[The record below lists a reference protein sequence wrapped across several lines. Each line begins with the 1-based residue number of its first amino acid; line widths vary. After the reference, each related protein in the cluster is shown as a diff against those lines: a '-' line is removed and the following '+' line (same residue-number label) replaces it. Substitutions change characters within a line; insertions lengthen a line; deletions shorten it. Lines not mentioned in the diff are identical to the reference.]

1 MQELDPSEFEI
12 IDDESSGLEELDAS
26 EFEEIPPGMDGSAPR
41 AALPESPV
49 GLLDRVKLSFG
60 NQKGGMEYL
69 RKTYKEVSYD
79 NDKGIVVNDGGTWK
93 QVDPDFMDGDGWE
106 ATRDIATALRDIKES
121 ATDVVEAV
129 TGNALQMG
137 GQALG
142 ATAGGVAGGAGGAA
156 LGMTTANPAAALGGL
171 VVGAGAGG
179 FVGSGAGGA
188 AGEGVRTYLG
198 RALGTYQ
205 ATDEEQLSDIA
216 LEGIFSAGGEAV
228 RLGVKPGLS
237 ALRKGFKTIGD
248 KASPVVKDILA
259 ATYGRLTQAGEDA
272 TRVMFDRT
280 DDVLKKLGA
289 IKAQGAR
296 GSSEIM
302 SKGAEMQLS
311 ATNEFLDVATEA
323 LPRKYGE
330 LLSDL
335 SKEAGEK
342 GFKADISDVVT
353 HARNSFLEL
362 GFGKMD
368 DAGRF
373 VALSDDDLARRAAQ
387 GMDIENAA
395 LDRKAFREVKALFD
409 TLGKFEKIG
418 ELKGEQAVKALT
430 KINSLLNSVKKD
442 AYKNGSPTL
451 QRAATQASASWR
463 TGLGKQ
469 FSDQGLGE
477 QYLKLSD
484 LYSKYG
490 SAVETARNAM
500 KQGGEGFMNKML
512 SGAGRNAKAKGEAEL
527 LVELAGKRGEQ
538 LFDDIVIT
546 ETAKRFSPVW
556 PKFGLMAGGQAQ
568 LGGMA
573 AAGYSAGLPGVI
585 AAGSQMSPRM
595 VLGQTSAAKKLGRY
609 AAESVAMFKK
619 MTPQAAK
626 EALQNETFMRAVF
639 TQTLQSHGEE
649 DEDLQ
654 AILQEVQGQ

>member
-1 MQELDPSEFEI
+1 
-12 IDDESSGLEELDAS
+12 
-26 EFEEIPPGMDGSAPR
+26 
-41 AALPESPV
+41 
-49 GLLDRVKLSFG
+49 
-60 NQKGGMEYL
+60 MEYL

-79 NDKGIVVNDGGTWK
+79 NDKGIVVNDGGIWK
-93 QVDPDFMDGDGWE
+93 QVDPDFMDGDPWE
-106 ATRDIATALRDIKES
+106 ATKDLAEM
-121 ATDVVEAV
+121 V

-137 GQALG
+137 GQAGG
-142 ATAGGVAGGAGGAA
+142 AVVGTAVAPVAGSIAGSCVGGA
-156 LGMTTANPAAALGGL
+156 L
-171 VVGAGAGG
+171 
-179 FVGSGAGGA
+179 
-188 AGEGVRTYLG
+188 GEGVRTYLG

-205 ATDEEQLSDIA
+205 ATDEEQLEDIA
-216 LEGIFSAGGEAV
+216 LEGIFSAGGQGIA
-228 RLGVKPGLS
+228 LGVKPGLS
-237 ALRKGFKTIGD
+237 ALRNGFKKIGE

-259 ATYGRLTQAGEDA
+259 STYGRLTQAGEDA

-289 IKAQGAR
+289 IKSQGAR
-296 GSSEIM
+296 GASEIV
-302 SKGAEMQLS
+302 SKGAEMQLT
-311 ATNEFLDVATEA
+311 ATNQFLDEAAEA

-330 LLSDL
+330 LLGKL
-335 SKEAGEK
+335 SKSAGEK
-342 GFKADISDVVT
+342 GFKTDISEVVT
-353 HARNSFLEL
+353 HARNSFLEM

-373 VALSDDDLARRAAQ
+373 IALSDDDLARRAAQ
-387 GMDIENAA
+387 GLDIENAA

-477 QYLKLSD
+477 QYLALSD
-484 LYSKYG
+484 LYGKYG
-490 SAVETARNAM
+490 TAVESARTAV
-500 KQGGEGFMNKML
+500 KQGGEGFMNKLL

-546 ETAKRFSPVW
+546 ETAKRFAPVW
-556 PKFGLMAGGQAQ
+556 PKFGLLAGGQAQ
-568 LGGMA
+568 MGGLA
-573 AAGYSAGLPGVI
+573 AAGVTAGLPGVV

-595 VLGQTSAAKKLGRY
+595 VLGQTSAAKKLGKY
-609 AAESVAMFKK
+609 AAQSVDMFKR
-619 MTPQAAK
+619 MTPKAAT
-626 EALQNETFMRAVF
+626 EALQNEHFMRMIF
-639 TQTLQSHGEE
+639 SQTLESHAGEDQE
-649 DEDLQ
+649 LQ
-654 AILQEVQGQ
+654 AILEEAGVSQ